1 MNNLLRKSVLAF
13 DYQNRVIFFGPK
25 KSKTVC
31 TQGNGIDPQCGARAR
46 GETQII
52 IKWKRVV

>member
-1 MNNLLRKSVLAF
+1 MNNLLRKPVLAF
-13 DYQNRVIFFGPK
+13 DYQNSVIFFGLK
-25 KSKTVC
+25 ESKTVC
-31 TQGNGIDPQCGARAR
+31 TQGNGVDLQCGAGAR